1 MKVIKTDKHY
11 MAEPDFRILRSTITR
26 MPAILRSLLITMSS
40 MKFFSLSAEMRIMLS
55 TTKCSGSNR
64 ETC

>member
-1 MKVIKTDKHY
+1 MKFIKTDKHY
-11 MAEPDFRILRSTITR
+11 MAEPDFEIDHYKDASY
-26 MPAILRSLLITMSS
+26 PPITMNS
-40 MKFFSLSAEMRIMLS
+40 MKFFSLSAEMRIMSS

>member
-1 MKVIKTDKHY
+1 MKVVKTDKHY
-11 MAEPDFRILRSTITR
+11 MAEPDFEIDHYKDASY
-26 MPAILRSLLITMSS
+26 PPVASHSMSS

>member
-1 MKVIKTDKHY
+1 MKVVKTDKHY
-11 MAEPDFRILRSTITR
+11 MAEPDFEIDHYKD
-26 MPAILRSLLITMSS
+26 AILRSLLITMSS

>member
-11 MAEPDFRILRSTITR
+11 MAEPDFEIDHYKDARYPPVASHYHE
-26 MPAILRSLLITMSS
+26 
-40 MKFFSLSAEMRIMLS
+40 FSLSAEMWIMSS
-55 TTKCSGSNR
+55 TTKCSGSSR

>member
-11 MAEPDFRILRSTITR
+11 MAEPDFEIDHYKDARY
-26 MPAILRSLLITMSS
+26 PRSLLITMNS